1 MCIEENPNLI
11 LPYAVAAAEEDCE
24 SEFMLRMKKCRKP
37 TVARKA
43 ATNNKA
49 TKKGESKSGKSNA
62 VKQGGNAQK
71 TTQSKE
77 KQPVAEPKAP
87 PAKTTTKPL
96 AGRKRTYKKSA
107 AML

>member
-24 SEFMLRMKKCRKP
+24 SELMLRMKKCRKP

-43 ATNNKA
+43 STNKA

-62 VKQGGNAQK
+62 TKQGGIAQK